1 MRISDWSSDVC
12 SSDLVATALEQF
24 ALLGVVF
31 DGDGVD
37 RVILRIAQLQSA
49 YLAHQRRTVSL
60 TAVHAV
66 ATEAAPFVIA
76 MIERRAAAVL
86 AGPVGGLLR
95 GGGGSLRNC
104 CLDTGGGQCGG
115 PATDPPGKIQVH

>member
-1 MRISDWSSDVC
+1 MYTYWHTLSLHDALPISTVVLGGRVELGESAMQ
-12 SSDLVATALEQF
+12 VATALEQF

-49 YLAHQRRTVSL
+49 YLAHQRRTVSM

-76 MIERRAAAVL
+76 MLGRRDRKSV
-86 AGPVGGLLR
+86 V
-95 GGGGSLRNC
+95 
-104 CLDTGGGQCGG
+104 
-115 PATDPPGKIQVH
+115 

>member
-1 MRISDWSSDVC
+1 MR
-12 SSDLVATALEQF
+12 DLARLIGEFGAGATVVLGGRVELGESAMQVATALEQF

-60 TAVHAV
+60 PAVTAVAPEPDQLGISMNGT
-66 ATEAAPFVIA
+66 TE
-76 MIERRAAAVL
+76 E
-86 AGPVGGLLR
+86 
-95 GGGGSLRNC
+95 
-104 CLDTGGGQCGG
+104 Q
-115 PATDPPGKIQVH
+115 